1 VQGTYAAR
9 KPLMKNEMRGTGIAR
24 KTRAPK
30 KGKPADGNSVR
41 TVRVTV
47 QVLDALARFREP
59 ARITDLARQ
68 LKMTLP
74 RVSRH
79 VATLRSLGF
88 IEKAEPLEAY
98 RLGAKLFSLG
108 QAALQQ
114 NSLASVA
121 HPHLLRLRDQV
132 RRTVL
137 LSTPAPGG
145 TAVLMCLDSGEPT
158 TIVVQP
164 GTILEFPQSPAA
176 RVVFAFTMSAGEGLP
191 SSGMAQT
198 LMDYSEVS
206 RKQLEAKVAQILR
219 DYCDFSSDA
228 RNTGIGA
235 VAVPVFNHQNRITG
249 AVSVLALTAALGNHA
264 DPQLVSASQTCAS
277 RISAALGSTMWDR
290 MQKA

>member
-1 VQGTYAAR
+1 MTR
-9 KPLMKNEMRGTGIAR
+9 KV
-24 KTRAPK
+24 RAPK
-30 KGKPADGNSVR
+30 AVGHDAGNSVR
-41 TVRVTV
+41 TVQVTV
-47 QVLDALARFREP
+47 KVLDALAEFREP
-59 ARITDLARQ
+59 ARITDLAHR
-68 LKMTLP
+68 LNMTLP

-98 RLGAKLFSLG
+98 RLGAKVFSLG

-121 HPHLLRLRDQV
+121 HPYLLNLRDQL

-158 TIVVQP
+158 TIVVRP

-176 RVVFAFTMSAGEGLP
+176 RIVFAFSA
-191 SSGMAQT
+191 SSGDDPASQEMAST
-198 LMDYSEVS
+198 LMDYAQVS
-206 RKQLEAKVAQILR
+206 RKQLEAKIEQILR
-219 DYCDFSSDA
+219 DYHDFSSDA

-235 VAVPVFNHQNRITG
+235 VAVPVFNHQNRIAG
-249 AVSVLALTAALGNHA
+249 AVSVVMPSAALGSHA
-264 DPQLVSASQTCAS
+264 DPQLISASQACAS

-290 MQKA
+290 ARKA

>member
-1 VQGTYAAR
+1 
-9 KPLMKNEMRGTGIAR
+9 MKNETRGTAIAR
-24 KTRAPK
+24 KARAPK
-30 KGKPADGNSVR
+30 TGKQDNANSVR

-47 QVLDALARFREP
+47 QVLDALAGFREP
-59 ARITDLARQ
+59 ARITDLAQR
-68 LKMTLP
+68 LNMTLP

-98 RLGAKLFSLG
+98 RLGAKLFTLG

-121 HPHLLRLRDQV
+121 YPHLLKLRDQV

-145 TAVLMCLDSGEPT
+145 STVLMCLDSGEPT

-164 GTILEFPQSPAA
+164 GTLLEFPQSPAA
-176 RVVFAFTMSAGEGLP
+176 RVVFAFTASSGEGP
-191 SSGMAQT
+191 ASSAMTQA
-198 LMDYSEVS
+198 LMDYGQVS
-206 RKQLEAKVAQILR
+206 RKQLEAKIEQILR
-219 DYCDFSSDA
+219 DYHDFSADA

-235 VAVPVFNHQNRITG
+235 VAVPLFDHQNRIAG
-249 AVSVLALTAALGNHA
+249 AVSVVAPTAALGNQA
-264 DPQLVSASQTCAS
+264 DPQLLSASQACAS
-277 RISAALGSTMWDR
+277 RISVALGSTMWDR
-290 MQKA
+290 MGKA

>member
-1 VQGTYAAR
+1 
-9 KPLMKNEMRGTGIAR
+9 MKNETRGTAIAR
-24 KTRAPK
+24 KARAPK
-30 KGKPADGNSVR
+30 TGKQESGHSVR

-47 QVLDALARFREP
+47 QVLDALAAFREP
-59 ARITDLARQ
+59 ARLTDLARR
-68 LKMTLP
+68 LNMTLP

-121 HPHLLRLRDQV
+121 HPHLLKLRDQV
-132 RRTVL
+132 RRTLL
-137 LSTPAPGG
+137 LSTPTPGG
-145 TAVLMCLDSGEPT
+145 STVLMCLDSGEPT

-164 GTILEFPQSPAA
+164 GTLLEFPQSPAA
-176 RVVFAFTMSAGEGLP
+176 RVIFAFAA
-191 SSGMAQT
+191 SSDDAAASPAVAQA
-198 LMDYSEVS
+198 LMDYAQVS
-206 RKQLEAKVAQILR
+206 RKQLEARIEQILR
-219 DYCDFSSDA
+219 DYYDFSPDA

-235 VAVPVFNHQNRITG
+235 VAVPVFNHQNRVAG
-249 AVSVLALTAALGNHA
+249 AISVVAPTSALGNHA

-277 RISAALGSTMWDR
+277 RISAALGSTLWDR
-290 MQKA
+290 KGKV

>member
-1 VQGTYAAR
+1 
-9 KPLMKNEMRGTGIAR
+9 MKNEMRGTGIAR
-24 KTRAPK
+24 KKRAPK
-30 KGKPADGNSVR
+30 TGKHENSNSVR
-41 TVRVTV
+41 TVHVTV
-47 QVLDALARFREP
+47 QVLDALAGFREP
-59 ARITDLARQ
+59 ARITDLARR
-68 LKMTLP
+68 LNMTLP

-121 HPHLLRLRDQV
+121 HPHLLKLRDQV

-137 LSTPAPGG
+137 LSTPSPGG
-145 TAVLMCLDSGEPT
+145 TTVLMCLDSGEPT

-164 GTILEFPQSPAA
+164 GTLLEFPQSPAA
-176 RVVFAFTMSAGEGLP
+176 RVVFAFTVSSGEPSA

-198 LMDYSEVS
+198 LMDYAHVS
-206 RKQLEAKVAQILR
+206 RKQLEAKVEQILR
-219 DYCDFSSDA
+219 DYYDFSSDP

-235 VAVPVFNHQNRITG
+235 VAVPVFSHQNRIAG
-249 AVSVLALTAALGNHA
+249 AVSVLAFTSALGNQA
-264 DPQLVSASQTCAS
+264 DPQLVSASQACAI
-277 RISAALGSTMWDR
+277 RISAALGSTMWSAR
-290 MQKA
+290 SHGSTNPS

>member
-1 VQGTYAAR
+1 
-9 KPLMKNEMRGTGIAR
+9 MKNETRGTAIAR
-24 KTRAPK
+24 KARAPK
-30 KGKPADGNSVR
+30 TGKQDNANSVR

-47 QVLDALARFREP
+47 QVLDALAGFREP
-59 ARITDLARQ
+59 ARITDLAQR
-68 LKMTLP
+68 LNMTLP

-98 RLGAKLFSLG
+98 RLGAKLFTLG

-121 HPHLLRLRDQV
+121 YPHLLKLRDQV

-145 TAVLMCLDSGEPT
+145 STVLMCLDSGEPT

-164 GTILEFPQSPAA
+164 GTLLEFPQSPAA
-176 RVVFAFTMSAGEGLP
+176 RVVFAFTASSGEGP
-191 SSGMAQT
+191 ASSAMTQA
-198 LMDYSEVS
+198 LMDYGQVS
-206 RKQLEAKVAQILR
+206 RKQLEAKIEQILR
-219 DYCDFSSDA
+219 DYHDFSADA

-235 VAVPVFNHQNRITG
+235 VAVPLFNHQNRIAG
-249 AVSVLALTAALGNHA
+249 AVSVVAPTAALGNQA
-264 DPQLVSASQTCAS
+264 DPQLLSASQACAS
-277 RISAALGSTMWDR
+277 RISVALGSTMWDR
-290 MQKA
+290 MGKA

>member
-1 VQGTYAAR
+1 
-9 KPLMKNEMRGTGIAR
+9 MKNETRGTAIGR
-24 KTRAPK
+24 KTRTPK
-30 KGKPADGNSVR
+30 TGKQDAGNSVR

-47 QVLDALARFREP
+47 QVLDALAGFREP
-59 ARITDLARQ
+59 ARITDLAQR
-68 LKMTLP
+68 LNMTLP

-121 HPHLLRLRDQV
+121 HPYLLKLRDQV
-132 RRTVL
+132 RKTVL

-164 GTILEFPQSPAA
+164 GTLLEFPQSPAA
-176 RVVFAFTMSAGEGLP
+176 RVVSAFTVNSGDGSGSSA
-191 SSGMAQT
+191 MAQA
-198 LMDYSEVS
+198 LMDYAQVS
-206 RKQLEAKVAQILR
+206 RKQLEAKIEQILR
-219 DYCDFSSDA
+219 DYYDFSPDA

-235 VAVPVFNHQNRITG
+235 VAVPVFNHQNRIAG
-249 AVSVLALTAALGNHA
+249 AISIVAPTATLGNHA
-264 DPQLVSASQTCAS
+264 DPQLVSASQACAS
-277 RISAALGSTMWDR
+277 RISKALGATLWDR
-290 MQKA
+290 MGKL